1 MEQIIT
7 SVLSSMSPSA
17 LPVVVLCLG
26 GLYLWFKFGRMEK
39 DRQDTKVARDADSQE
54 IHDDILKLKF
64 KVTELDGRTVHH
76 ADLLEDLREQVA
88 TLNSNISKLTVQLE
102 MYCNLLKD
110 KK

>member
-1 MEQIIT
+1 MEQIVT
-7 SVLSSMSPSA
+7 SLISALSPSA
-17 LPVVVLCLG
+17 LPIVVCVLG
-26 GLYLWFKFGRMEK
+26 IAYLHFKFSKVEK
-39 DRQDTKVARDADSQE
+39 DREVTKQQRDSDSQS

-64 KVTELDGRTVHH
+64 KVSDLEGRTVHH

-102 MYCNLLKD
+102 MYCNILKD

>member
-7 SVLSSMSPSA
+7 SLIGALSPSA

-26 GLYLWFKFGRMEK
+26 GLYLWFKFGQIEK
-39 DRQDTKVARDADSQE
+39 DRKETKVERDEDSQE
-54 IHDDILKLKF
+54 IHDGILKLKF
-64 KVTELDGRTVHH
+64 KVSELEGRTVHH

-88 TLNSNISKLTVQLE
+88 TLNSNISKLTVQIE
-102 MYCNLLKD
+102 MYCNLIKD

>member
-7 SVLSSMSPSA
+7 SVLSSLSPSA

-26 GLYLWFKFGRMEK
+26 GLYLWFKFGQIVK
-39 DRQDTKVARDADSQE
+39 DRQETKNQRDEDSQT

-64 KVTELDGRTVHH
+64 KVTELEGRTVHH

>member
-7 SVLSSMSPSA
+7 SVLSSLSPSA

-39 DRQDTKVARDADSQE
+39 DRQETKAARDNDSQE

-64 KVTELDGRTVHH
+64 KVSELDGRTVHH

-102 MYCNLLKD
+102 MYCNLIKD

>member
-1 MEQIIT
+1 MTEAIT
-7 SVLSSMSPSA
+7 SLIAAIPPSA

-39 DRQDTKVARDADSQE
+39 DRQETKNQRDTDSQN
-54 IHDDILKLKF
+54 IHDDLLKLKF
-64 KVTELDGRTVHH
+64 KINELDGRTVHH

-102 MYCNLLKD
+102 MYCNLMKD

>member
-7 SVLSSMSPSA
+7 TLIGALSPSA
-17 LPVVVLCLG
+17 LPVVVLCVG
-26 GLYLWFKFGRMEK
+26 GLYLWFKFGQIEK
-39 DRQDTKVARDADSQE
+39 DRKETKVERDEDSQE

-64 KVTELDGRTVHH
+64 KVSELEGRTVHH

-102 MYCNLLKD
+102 MYCNLIKD

>member
-1 MEQIIT
+1 
-7 SVLSSMSPSA
+7 
-17 LPVVVLCLG
+17 
-26 GLYLWFKFGRMEK
+26 MEK
-39 DRQDTKVARDADSQE
+39 DRQETKTARDNDSQE

-64 KVTELDGRTVHH
+64 KVNELDGRTVHH

-88 TLNSNISKLTVQLE
+88 TLNSNISRLTVQLE

>member
-1 MEQIIT
+1 MEQII
-7 SVLSSMSPSA
+7 SSAISSLSPSA

-26 GLYLWFKFGRMEK
+26 GLYLWFKFGQIEK
-39 DRQDTKVARDADSQE
+39 DRKETKVERDEDSQE

-64 KVTELDGRTVHH
+64 KVSELEGRTVHH

-102 MYCNLLKD
+102 MYCNLIKD

>member
-1 MEQIIT
+1 MESIIT
-7 SVLSSMSPSA
+7 SIITSLSPSA

-26 GLYLWFKFGRMEK
+26 GLYLWFKFGQIEK
-39 DRQDTKVARDADSQE
+39 DRKETKVERDNDSQT

-64 KVTELDGRTVHH
+64 KVSELEGRTVHH

-102 MYCNLLKD
+102 MYCNLIKD

>member
-1 MEQIIT
+1 MEQIVTTLIST
-7 SVLSSMSPSA
+7 LSPSA

-26 GLYLWFKFGRMEK
+26 GLYLWFKFGQIEK
-39 DRQDTKVARDADSQE
+39 DRQETKVERDEDSQE

-64 KVTELDGRTVHH
+64 KVSELEGRTVHH

-102 MYCNLLKD
+102 MYCNLIKD

>member
-1 MEQIIT
+1 MEQIVT
-7 SVLSSMSPSA
+7 SLISALSPSA
-17 LPVVVLCLG
+17 LPIVVLCLG
-26 GLYLWFKFGRMEK
+26 GLYLWFKFGQIEK
-39 DRQDTKVARDADSQE
+39 DREETKVERDEDSQE

-64 KVTELDGRTVHH
+64 KVSELEGRTVHH

-102 MYCNLLKD
+102 MYCNLIKD

>member
-1 MEQIIT
+1 MEQIVTTLIGA
-7 SVLSSMSPSA
+7 LSPSA

-26 GLYLWFKFGRMEK
+26 GLYLYFKFGRMEK
-39 DRQDTKVARDADSQE
+39 DRQETKAQRNADSQE
-54 IHDDILKLKF
+54 IHDDLLKLKF
-64 KVTELDGRTVHH
+64 KVNELDGRTVHH

-102 MYCNLLKD
+102 MYCNLIKD

>member
-1 MEQIIT
+1 MEQIVTTLI
-7 SVLSSMSPSA
+7 SSLSPSS

-26 GLYLWFKFGRMEK
+26 GLYLWFKFGQIEK
-39 DRQDTKVARDADSQE
+39 DRKETKVERDEDSQE

-64 KVTELDGRTVHH
+64 KVSELEGRTVHH

-102 MYCNLLKD
+102 MYCNLIKD

>member
-1 MEQIIT
+1 
-7 SVLSSMSPSA
+7 
-17 LPVVVLCLG
+17 
-26 GLYLWFKFGRMEK
+26 MEK
-39 DRQDTKVARDADSQE
+39 DRQETKAARDNDSQT

-64 KVTELDGRTVHH
+64 KVSELEGRTVHH

-102 MYCNLLKD
+102 MYCNLIKD

>member
-1 MEQIIT
+1 MEQIVTTLIGA
-7 SVLSSMSPSA
+7 LSPSA

-26 GLYLWFKFGRMEK
+26 GLYLWFKFGRLEK
-39 DRQDTKVARDADSQE
+39 DRQETKTQRDNDSQA
-54 IHDDILKLKF
+54 IHDDMLKLKF
-64 KVTELDGRTVHH
+64 KVTELEGRTVHH

-102 MYCNLLKD
+102 MYCNLIKD

>member
-1 MEQIIT
+1 MEQIVT
-7 SVLSSMSPSA
+7 SLISSLSPSA

-26 GLYLWFKFGRMEK
+26 GLYLYFKFGQMEK
-39 DRQDTKVARDADSQE
+39 DRKETKVERDEDSQE

-64 KVTELDGRTVHH
+64 KVTELEGRTVHH

-102 MYCNLLKD
+102 MYCNLIKD
-110 KK
+110 KN

>member
-1 MEQIIT
+1 MEQIVTTLIGA
-7 SVLSSMSPSA
+7 LSPSA

-26 GLYLWFKFGRMEK
+26 GLYLYLKFNKVEK
-39 DRQDTKVARDADSQE
+39 DREVTKQQRDSDSQA

-64 KVTELDGRTVHH
+64 KVSDLEGRTVHH

-102 MYCNLLKD
+102 MYCKILQNNK
-110 KK
+110 

>member
-7 SVLSSMSPSA
+7 TIIGALSPSA
-17 LPVVVLCLG
+17 LPVVVLCFG

-39 DRQDTKVARDADSQE
+39 DRQEIKNQRDNDSQN
-54 IHDDILKLKF
+54 IHDDLLKLKF
-64 KVTELDGRTVHH
+64 KVNELDGRTVHH
-76 ADLLEDLREQVA
+76 ADLLEDLREQVS
-88 TLNSNISKLTVQLE
+88 TLNSNISKLSVQIE

>member
-26 GLYLWFKFGRMEK
+26 GLYLWLKFGRMEK
-39 DRQDTKVARDADSQE
+39 DRQETKAARDADSQE

-64 KVTELDGRTVHH
+64 KVNELDGRTVHH

-102 MYCNLLKD
+102 MYCNILKD

>member
-1 MEQIIT
+1 MEQIVTTIIGA
-7 SVLSSMSPSA
+7 LSPSA

-39 DRQDTKVARDADSQE
+39 DRQETKNQRDNDSQN
-54 IHDDILKLKF
+54 IHDDLLKLKF
-64 KVTELDGRTVHH
+64 KVNELDGRTVHH

-88 TLNSNISKLTVQLE
+88 TLNSNISKLSVQIEL
-102 MYCNLLKD
+102 YCNMLKD

>member
-1 MEQIIT
+1 MEQIVTTLIGAI
-7 SVLSSMSPSA
+7 SPSA

-39 DRQDTKVARDADSQE
+39 DRQETKNQRDNDSQN

-64 KVTELDGRTVHH
+64 KVNELDGRTVHH

-88 TLNSNISKLTVQLE
+88 TLNSNISKLSVQIE
-102 MYCNLLKD
+102 MYCNILKD

>member
-7 SVLSSMSPSA
+7 SLISSLSPSA

-26 GLYLWFKFGRMEK
+26 GLYLWFKFGQIEK
-39 DRQDTKVARDADSQE
+39 DRKETKVERDEDSQE

-64 KVTELDGRTVHH
+64 KVSELEGRTVHH

-88 TLNSNISKLTVQLE
+88 TLNSNISKLTVQIE
-102 MYCNLLKD
+102 MYCNLIKD

>member
-7 SVLSSMSPSA
+7 TLIGTISPSA
-17 LPVVVLCLG
+17 LPIVVLCLG
-26 GLYLWFKFGRMEK
+26 GLYLYFKFKSIEH
-39 DRQDTKVARDADSQE
+39 DRNTTKVNRDADSQA
-54 IHDDILKLKF
+54 IHDDLLKLKF
-64 KVTELDGRTVHH
+64 KVNELDGRTVHH

>member
-1 MEQIIT
+1 MEHIVTTLIGA
-7 SVLSSMSPSA
+7 LSPSA

-26 GLYLWFKFGRMEK
+26 GLYLWFKFGQIEK
-39 DRQDTKVARDADSQE
+39 DRKETKVERDEDSQE

-64 KVTELDGRTVHH
+64 KVSELEGRTVHH

-102 MYCNLLKD
+102 MYCNLIKD

>member
-7 SVLSSMSPSA
+7 TLIGAISPSA
-17 LPVVVLCLG
+17 LPIVVLCLG

-39 DRQDTKVARDADSQE
+39 DRQETKNQRDNDSQN

-64 KVTELDGRTVHH
+64 KVNELDGRTVHH

-88 TLNSNISKLTVQLE
+88 TLNSNISKLSVQIE
-102 MYCNLLKD
+102 MYCNILKD

>member
-1 MEQIIT
+1 MEQIVTTLIGAI
-7 SVLSSMSPSA
+7 SPSA

-26 GLYLWFKFGRMEK
+26 GLYLFFKFGRMEK
-39 DRQDTKVARDADSQE
+39 DRQETKNQRDNDSQN

-64 KVTELDGRTVHH
+64 KVNELDGRTVHH

-88 TLNSNISKLTVQLE
+88 TLNSNISKLSVQIE
-102 MYCNLLKD
+102 MYCNILKD

>member
-1 MEQIIT
+1 MEQIATTLI
-7 SVLSSMSPSA
+7 SSLSPSA

-26 GLYLWFKFGRMEK
+26 GLYLWFKFGQIEK
-39 DRQDTKVARDADSQE
+39 DRQETKAARDNDSQE

-64 KVTELDGRTVHH
+64 KVNELDGRTVHH

-102 MYCNLLKD
+102 MYCNILKD

>member
-1 MEQIIT
+1 MEQIVT
-7 SVLSSMSPSA
+7 SLISALSPSA

-26 GLYLWFKFGRMEK
+26 GLYLWFKFGQIEK
-39 DRQDTKVARDADSQE
+39 DRKETKVERDEDSQE

-64 KVTELDGRTVHH
+64 KVSELEGRTVHH

-102 MYCNLLKD
+102 MYCNIIND

>member
-1 MEQIIT
+1 MEHIVT
-7 SVLSSMSPSA
+7 SLIGALSPSA

-39 DRQDTKVARDADSQE
+39 DRQETKVERDNDSQE

-64 KVTELDGRTVHH
+64 KVSELEGRTVHH

-102 MYCNLLKD
+102 MYCKILQNNK
-110 KK
+110 